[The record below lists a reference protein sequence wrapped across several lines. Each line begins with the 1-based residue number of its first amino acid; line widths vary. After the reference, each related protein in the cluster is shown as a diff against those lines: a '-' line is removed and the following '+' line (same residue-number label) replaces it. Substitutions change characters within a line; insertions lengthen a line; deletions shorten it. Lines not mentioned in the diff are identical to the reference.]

1 MSLAVMT
8 SLSLPSARPHA
19 AQSAAHGTRH
29 TLHGRIREEL
39 RERIVTGAYQP
50 LDRVP
55 SESMLMRQYGV
66 SRITV
71 RQALG
76 DLEKAQLIFK
86 VQGKGAFVTQP
97 KTFQELGRLQGFAE
111 AMGALGHE
119 TFNKLLDLRTVTATA
134 QVAERL
140 ALAPDALVTRIQ
152 RVRYLDRQPVSLD
165 ITWVPKTIGDRLA
178 REDLA
183 GRDIFPILERD
194 YGLPLGH
201 ADLTI
206 DAALADA
213 ALASHLGIGAGAPV
227 LHVERLTHSA
237 TGQPL
242 DYEHLYYRADT
253 FQYRMRIHRG
263 STAD

>member
-1 MSLAVMT
+1 MT
-8 SLSLPSARPHA
+8 SFSVPLVRPLAARP
-19 AQSAAHGTRH
+19 AAHSTRH
-29 TLHGRIREEL
+29 TLHSRIREEL

-76 DLEKAQLIFK
+76 DLAKAHLIFK
-86 VQGKGAFVTQP
+86 VPGKGAYVTQP
-97 KTFQELGRLQGFAE
+97 KPFQELGRLQGFAE

-119 TFNKLLDLRTVTATA
+119 TFNKLLDLRTVPATA

-140 ALAPDALVTRIQ
+140 ELAVNAPVTRIQ
-152 RVRYLDRQPVSLD
+152 RIRYLDRQPVSLD
-165 ITWVPKTIGDRLA
+165 ITWVPRHIGERLA

-183 GRDIFPILERD
+183 GRDIFPILESD
-194 YGLPLGH
+194 YGLALGH
-201 ADLTI
+201 ADLVI
-206 DAALADA
+206 DATLADA
-213 ALASHLGIGAGAPV
+213 ALASHLDIDTGAPV

-237 TGQPL
+237 DGKPL
-242 DYEHLYYRADT
+242 DYEHLYYRADH
-253 FQYRMRIHRG
+253 FQYRLRIHR
-263 STAD
+263 SRPAD